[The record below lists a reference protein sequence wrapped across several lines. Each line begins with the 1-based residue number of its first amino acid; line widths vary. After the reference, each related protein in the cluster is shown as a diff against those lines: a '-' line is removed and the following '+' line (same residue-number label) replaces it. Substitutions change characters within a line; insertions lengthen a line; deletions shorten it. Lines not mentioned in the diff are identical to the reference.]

1 MRRGTITVFLSLIS
15 VLLLSL
21 ICTLVESARVQ
32 ACRSRA
38 AAVTQLGLFSVF
50 GEFEKMV
57 LDDYDLFFLDGALG
71 SGEFGIHR
79 VEKKFRDY
87 MEQNIEGTSGLL
99 PLSVSQCSMEGYAL
113 ATDEGG
119 QVFYRQ
125 AVKNQKEILVPDLL
139 QEYQTMCQDVK
150 RQEEAGKN
158 CEQGSQALEGQI
170 KELWEQAE
178 EQRAKEVGQADAE
191 VEAGPSTFGE
201 SGQGKNPLDVI
212 KEIKKM
218 GILGLVMKEP
228 GQVSGR
234 QVDKGELPSV
244 RKLRKGT
251 LEELRED
258 PGWESD
264 ALFLQYLKTHFGRM
278 TMVREGGGLAYELE
292 YILAGK
298 SSDMENLKG
307 AVHRLLLVRE
317 GSNFLYAVSNE
328 EMKQQALFLAA
339 ALVGGAAVPGLA
351 TAVQMALLAAWAYG
365 ESLLDVRILLAGG
378 RVPMVKTGESWR
390 LTLDQLGNLT
400 QALAQCDEGGGEGF
414 SYEDYLWMLLAAG
427 KKQEYPMRALDL
439 LECRMRGREET
450 EKFRA
455 DACLVRVEARVR
467 WEIHPMFL
475 RVASAFLGTGEQKVT
490 IETRGIFGY

>member
-21 ICTLVESARVQ
+21 TYTLVESARVQ
-32 ACRSRA
+32 ACRARA

-57 LDDYDLFFLDGALG
+57 LDDYDLFFLDGACG
-71 SGEFGIHR
+71 SGEFGIHGI
-79 VEKKFRDY
+79 EKKFRDY
-87 MEQNIEGTSGLL
+87 MEQNIEGTAGLL
-99 PLSVSQCSMEGYAL
+99 SLSVIQCSVEGYAL

-119 QVFYRQ
+119 KVFYRQ
-125 AVKNQKEILVPDLL
+125 AVENQKEILIPDLL
-139 QEYQTMCQDVK
+139 QEYQTRSQEVR

-170 KELWEQAE
+170 KELWDQAE
-178 EQRAKEVGQADAE
+178 EQRVQEAGQADAE
-191 VEAGPSTFGE
+191 VREESGAYGE
-201 SGQGKNPLDVI
+201 SGQGENPLDVI
-212 KEIKKM
+212 KKIKNT

-234 QVDKGELPSV
+234 QVEKGDLPSG

-251 LEELRED
+251 LEDLRED

-278 TMVREGGGLAYELE
+278 NMVLEGGGLAYELE

-317 GSNFLYAVSNE
+317 GSNFLYAVSNG

-339 ALVGGAAVPGLA
+339 TLVGGAAVPGLV

-378 RVPMVKTGESWR
+378 RVPMVKTGKSWR
-390 LTLDQLGNLT
+390 LTLDQLGDLT
-400 QALAQCDEGGGEGF
+400 QALTQCDEGGGEGF

-455 DACLVRVEARVR
+455 DACLVRMEARVR

-475 RVASAFLGTGEQKVT
+475 QVASAFLGTGEQKVA
-490 IETRGIFGY
+490 IETKGVFSY